1 MSREGDD
8 GLMDALEPQIAT
20 GVRWPMTATDDDGCD
35 ALVLAREAARLA
47 AEVAIL
53 WDMIC

>member
-20 GVRWPMTATDDDGCD
+20 GGRWPMAATDDDGCD
-35 ALVLAREAARLA
+35 ALALARAAARLA